1 MLRNALIVVLIA
13 ALAVIAVP
21 VILVL
26 PSIGLRAFA
35 PLRMA
40 RIQPP
45 RIGVQRFALFRVVSF
60 RAPPAFA

>member
-1 MLRNALIVVLIA
+1 MLRNALIIVLIA
-13 ALAVIAVP
+13 ALAVIVVP

-26 PSIGLRAFA
+26 PVIGLRVFA

-40 RIQPP
+40 RIEPP
-45 RIGVQRFALFRVVSF
+45 RISVQRFALFRVVSL

>member
-1 MLRNALIVVLIA
+1 VLRNALVIVLIA
-13 ALAVIAVP
+13 ALAVIVVP

-26 PSIGLRAFA
+26 PVIGLRVFA

-40 RIQPP
+40 AIERP
-45 RIGVQRFALFRVVSF
+45 RINVQRFAFFRVLSF